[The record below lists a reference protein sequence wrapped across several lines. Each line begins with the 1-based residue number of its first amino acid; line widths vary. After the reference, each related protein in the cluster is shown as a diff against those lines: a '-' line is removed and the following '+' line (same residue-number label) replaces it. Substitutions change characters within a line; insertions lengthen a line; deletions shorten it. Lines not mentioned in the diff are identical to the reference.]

1 MSEVRPRLV
10 VVAGPNGSGKTSIT
24 HQLHDL
30 RHKWMAGCDYINPDN
45 IAERELNGWNDPDSI
60 LKAARLATERRETC
74 LREQRDFA
82 FETVFSTPEKLDFLR
97 RAHSAGFFIRL
108 FFVGT
113 ESPAIN
119 AKRVATRCLEGGHDV
134 PIAKIIS
141 RYTRSMANAG
151 EAATF
156 VDRAYFYDNSVDVAP
171 GEEPDWRPLFRTG
184 EGRLVPKYP
193 RPDHPWAAALYDAL
207 SAPLPDA

>member
-82 FETVFSTPEKLDFLR
+82 LR
-97 RAHSAGFFIRL
+97 RSFPPQRNWIFCVVLIL
-108 FFVGT
+108 
-113 ESPAIN
+113 PASSF
-119 AKRVATRCLEGGHDV
+119 ASSL
-134 PIAKIIS
+134 
-141 RYTRSMANAG
+141 
-151 EAATF
+151 
-156 VDRAYFYDNSVDVAP
+156 
-171 GEEPDWRPLFRTG
+171 
-184 EGRLVPKYP
+184 
-193 RPDHPWAAALYDAL
+193 
-207 SAPLPDA
+207 